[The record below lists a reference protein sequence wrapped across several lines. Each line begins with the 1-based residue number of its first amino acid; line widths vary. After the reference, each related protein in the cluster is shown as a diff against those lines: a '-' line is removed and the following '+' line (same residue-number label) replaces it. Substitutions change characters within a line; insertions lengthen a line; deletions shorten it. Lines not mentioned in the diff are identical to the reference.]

1 MMRKLCWF
9 DVGGDRCAATL
20 DMPGAACGAHHPA
33 GLLIVSGGNEIR
45 CGAAGGQAAMAAHF
59 AGRGMPVFRYDR
71 RGIGDSEGDNN
82 GFLGSAD
89 DIAGAAR
96 AFCHYAPEISRIIA
110 YGNCDAASAL
120 ALFHAGRFDRL
131 LLANPWTIDA
141 AAPAGDALPTSPSI
155 SPPASPPSSPPSS
168 SSAAAIR
175 ARYWA
180 RIKNPR
186 SIIDLLTG
194 KINLSK
200 LAKGL
205 AKAAAKEQQSPLAR
219 KLAAAIETA
228 EIPVHI
234 LLAARDNTA
243 LSFKS
248 AWNGP
253 AFTAARTR
261 ADITLAQVDSRSHGF
276 ADDTARR
283 WLWTQI
289 AEAAGL

>member
-9 DVGGDRCAATL
+9 DVGGDSCAATL
-20 DMPGAACGAHHPA
+20 DMPGAACGVHHPA

-59 AGRGMPVFRYDR
+59 AARGMPVFRYDR

-89 DIAGAAR
+89 DIAGATR
-96 AFCHYAPEISRIIA
+96 AFRHYAPEISRIIA
-110 YGNCDAASAL
+110 FGNCDAASAL

-141 AAPAGDALPTSPSI
+141 AAPAGDALPS
-155 SPPASPPSSPPSS
+155 SPPSSPPPSP
-168 SSAAAIR
+168 SAAAIR

-205 AKAAAKEQQSPLAR
+205 VKAAAKEQQSPLAR

-253 AFTAARTR
+253 AFAAARAR
-261 ADITLAQVDSRSHGF
+261 ADVTLAQVDSRSHGF
-276 ADDTARR
+276 ADDAARR
-283 WLWTQI
+283 WLWAQI
-289 AEAAGL
+289 AKAAGL